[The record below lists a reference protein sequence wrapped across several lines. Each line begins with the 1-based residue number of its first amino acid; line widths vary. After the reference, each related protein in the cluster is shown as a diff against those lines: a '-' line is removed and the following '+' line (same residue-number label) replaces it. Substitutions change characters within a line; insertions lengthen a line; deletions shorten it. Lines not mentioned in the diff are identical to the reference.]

1 MTYILK
7 LCIPKIANKIGT
19 TLLTGSSLYYNIWC
33 IFLMTILRPTVSL
46 TAIKETAIKP
56 TQTFSISN

>member
-1 MTYILK
+1 MLK
-7 LCIPKIANKIGT
+7 LCIPKIASKIGT

-33 IFLMTILRPTVSL
+33 KFLIIILRPTVSL
-46 TAIKETAIKP
+46 TAINETAINP